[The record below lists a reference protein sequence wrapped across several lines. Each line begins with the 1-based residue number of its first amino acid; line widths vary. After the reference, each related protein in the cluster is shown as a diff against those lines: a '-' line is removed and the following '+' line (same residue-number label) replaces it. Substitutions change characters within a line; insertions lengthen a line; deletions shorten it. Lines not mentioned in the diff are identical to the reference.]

1 MTPEQFRTLAAI
13 YGANLKHWPG
23 PDCEAAQKMAA
34 LPELQAA
41 LDEAAMLD
49 TLLASH
55 EVAPPSRELAERLA
69 AKAMPERNSLW
80 PRWAWLSGVGLSWRT
95 GMGLAGAGLAGALAG
110 IFCVSLLTSAMQPV
124 DSGGNT
130 TDYIDYGQDWR

>member
-13 YGANLKHWPG
+13 YGANLKRWPG

-41 LDEAAMLD
+41 LDEAGMLD

-80 PRWAWLSGVGLSWRT
+80 PRWAWLSGVGF
-95 GMGLAGAGLAGALAG
+95 AGAGMAGALAG
-110 IFCVSLLTSAMQPV
+110 VFCVSLLTSAMQPV